1 MERKGYRETLDFLA
15 DLFPDRAALSVA
27 ETAKALGAAPNTV
40 YNMTMRV
47 RNPLPFK
54 KMGGKKIIP
63 IPLLARW
70 MCGEE
75 IRSYI
80 R

>member
-15 DLFPDRAALSVA
+15 DLFPEKAALSVA

-40 YNMTMRV
+40 YNLTMRV

-54 KMGGKKIIP
+54 KLGGRKIIP

-70 MCGEE
+70 MCEQE
-75 IRSYI
+75 RTVYA